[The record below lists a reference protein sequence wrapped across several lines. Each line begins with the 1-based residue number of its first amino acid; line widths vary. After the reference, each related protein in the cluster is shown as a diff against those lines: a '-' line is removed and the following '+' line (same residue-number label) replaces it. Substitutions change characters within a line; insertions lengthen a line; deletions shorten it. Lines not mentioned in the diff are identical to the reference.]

1 VLQICWEFAMR
12 RALSVLAVAGI
23 LGLAACSDTAETTG
37 PGIDEGRGRY
47 HPPTDPTTT
56 CTPSALRSSAGAV
69 FGNGSDEYDLARLI
83 TTSNAGSAF
92 ATNTGFK
99 IISAVAALRGG
110 SDWNPALA
118 GPGATLTAQ
127 LFPCMNVQKTQP
139 TTVASITEALGAEGS
154 YQVRGGP
161 DDPTGDV
168 LAWDGK
174 SGIKAP
180 APWAT
185 WLGARALF
193 LGNSI
198 ATFATE
204 ISGGSAYD
212 WSMVHTGVDELVPAA
227 TVALCADEA
236 PDNVSGAQLRLQHL
250 PKAVGGNILP
260 TAAGNFLPGCTPGG
274 VSSSTFGARLIH
286 ALARLVQPAPLHAS
300 AAFAGGIG
308 GLKGSFSPFE
318 IVYGAQIQIG
328 FVTQPA
334 NGTSNSPIKGAGNT
348 EIQVRVGAAQ
358 GTPWEGVLVHINVS
372 LNNGSWVAACG
383 NVAETDAAGI
393 AHFPNLTV
401 NKAGGYILVASTV
414 EPSTDPDVTAYSAAS
429 VRSNGFNMKNSRKSA
444 PC

>member
-1 VLQICWEFAMR
+1 MR
-12 RALSVLAVAGI
+12 RVMSFLALAGM
-23 LGLAACSDTAETTG
+23 LGLAACSDAAESTG
-37 PGIDEGRGRY
+37 PEVAQGRGR
-47 HPPTDPTTT
+47 HQ
-56 CTPSALRSSAGAV
+56 PSDVSTSCSPNAVKSGAGAV
-69 FGNGSDEYDLARLI
+69 FGNNSAEFNLAKQI
-83 TTSNAGSAF
+83 TTSNAGSAQ
-92 ATNTGFK
+92 ATSIGF
-99 IISAVAALRGG
+99 SLFSSVAALRGG
-110 SDWNPALA
+110 TGWNAALA
-118 GPGATLTAQ
+118 GPAATLTSQ
-127 LFPCMNVQKTQP
+127 LLLCMNVQQTQP
-139 TTVASITEALGAEGS
+139 ATVALITEALGPAGS

-161 DDPTGDV
+161 NDPTGDV

-193 LGNSI
+193 LGSPI
-198 ATFATE
+198 STFATE

-212 WSMVHTGVDELVPAA
+212 WSMVHTGVGELVPAA
-227 TVALCADEA
+227 TVALCADNA

-250 PKAVGGNILP
+250 PKADGGNILP
-260 TAAGNFLPGCTPGG
+260 TATGNFLPGCTPGG
-274 VSSSTFGARLIH
+274 ISTSTFGARLIH
-286 ALARLVQPAPLHAS
+286 ALARLVQPAPLYAS

-328 FVTQPA
+328 FVSQPA
-334 NGTSNSPIKGAGNT
+334 NGNSNSPIMGAGNS

-383 NVAETDAAGI
+383 NEAETDAAGI
-393 AHFPNLTV
+393 AHFPNLSV

-414 EPSTDPDVTAYSAAS
+414 EPSADPDVTAYSAAS
-429 VRSNGFNMKNSRKSA
+429 VRSNGFNLKNGKKGP